1 MIRIIESISN
11 DQNKMKLKLKENN
24 SIEIDENLID
34 DWLNI
39 TLAGLDDNII
49 YDNVDLSTPSM
60 ITFEYYYNIGD
71 MNPIYLGQWDI
82 NYEDMI
88 NMSEKERI
96 NLLDNISAE
105 VEASASDIDY
115 DPDKDDFDEF
125 FDEFN

>member
-1 MIRIIESISN
+1 
-11 DQNKMKLKLKENN
+11 
-24 SIEIDENLID
+24 
-34 DWLNI
+34 
-39 TLAGLDDNII
+39 
-49 YDNVDLSTPSM
+49 
-60 ITFEYYYNIGD
+60 

>member
-1 MIRIIESISN
+1 MI
-11 DQNKMKLKLKENN
+11 ENYN
-24 SIEIDENLID
+24 FSDLVEIVKILID
-34 DWLNI
+34 NN
-39 TLAGLDDNII
+39 AKLDRG
-49 YDNVDLSTPSM
+49 
-60 ITFEYYYNIGD
+60 YYSELYEALKNK
-71 MNPIYLGQWDI
+71 NPDFALYLINHGANI

-96 NLLDNISAE
+96 NSLDNISAE